1 MQNLK
6 PYNNPFGSFSSQGKN
21 KNKNNKKKKSPV
33 VPENKLLFANSF
45 MHISVFLLER
55 SRKFSASAAVVLAP
69 LSAHAGPSAQPPIGT
84 SGNFPARVS
93 AESISPNFPIF
104 RSK

>member
-1 MQNLK
+1 MYPLK
-6 PYNNPFGSFSSQGKN
+6 DDRKKTYGALAPRLVLVYVKF
-21 KNKNNKKKKSPV
+21 KKK
-33 VPENKLLFANSF
+33 NSSKIPLAP
-45 MHISVFLLER
+45 MG
-55 SRKFSASAAVVLAP
+55 VLAP